1 MSVFEPLE
9 KPRIFTL
16 GLGVDF
22 PNALVAG
29 LLDRCQGGAP
39 ETLARVQLI
48 VNTARMR
55 RRLTQLFLEGEAR
68 LLPQI
73 TLLGDLGRHPKF
85 HEIPQP
91 VAPLAR
97 RIELISLIDAL
108 LQRNPSLAAR
118 SSLFDLADSL
128 AGLMDE
134 MQGEGVTLE
143 DIANLEVTDIS
154 GHWNRAKE
162 FIGIVG
168 NFLDLSQEHPDSEA
182 RARAVVLAQ
191 IDEWQTNPPE
201 HPVILAGS
209 TGSRGTT
216 ALLMQAVAK
225 LPQGAVILPG
235 FDDDM
240 PEAVWEELIAEHP
253 TRMEPEDHPQYR
265 FAAFLKTLS
274 LHPKTITPWC
284 TIPPVDT
291 RRNKVVSL
299 ALRPVPVTDGWL
311 RDGPGL
317 GDLPSAMANVTLL
330 EPQTGREEALAI
342 AMRLRLAAAEG
353 KTAALIT
360 PDRMLTRQ
368 VTAALDRWDIT
379 PDDSAGMPLQ
389 LSPPGRFLRHVL
401 ELFTRELDAEAL
413 LTLLKHPLTHS
424 GADRGAHLLLT
435 RELELSIR
443 RHGPAFP
450 NAESLKKWADKNKLE
465 GAREWADWV
474 AITFCGHLCEGSQNA
489 VSLAERHISLA
500 EQISQGAKTS
510 DAGGLWQEAAGR
522 AAWTQWNA
530 LHPALDGLPDLSAR
544 DYADLFGGI
553 LSRGDVRNPDTGHP
567 NVLIWGTLEARVQ
580 GADLL
585 ILAGL
590 NEGSWPE
597 APSPDP
603 WLNRRM
609 RAQAGLLLPERRVGL
624 SAHDFQQAI
633 AAPEVWLTRAQRSDD
648 AQTVPSRWL
657 NRLTNLMNG
666 LTAQDQQG
674 PEAIAQMQAR
684 GNKWLDRAE
693 QLEAPIDAPP
703 APRPSPKPA
712 IEVRPNKLSVT
723 EIKTLVRDPYAIYA
737 KHVLRLA
744 PLDSLVKTAD
754 ARLRGIAVHQV
765 FEDFIRSWDHANT
778 ASDLMAQAKRTFDSD
793 VDWPSARLMWA
804 ARIARLADEFV
815 AQEHERQSKAIST
828 KLEVKGKSTLHDLGF
843 TLTVKADRIDLD
855 TRGGAFLYDYKTGQ
869 IPTKPQ
875 QLAFD
880 MQLLLEAAMAER
892 GDFDSVSPRHIE
904 GATYLGVGSGLKAV
918 EAPLGEKPTTQVW
931 KELYKLISDYQ
942 EPNKGFTARRAME
955 KSKSFGSYDQLSR
968 FGEWDETSL
977 PDDDG
982 VTS

>member
-1 MSVFEPLE
+1 MFDPTD
-9 KPRIFTL
+9 KPRVFKL

-22 PNALVAG
+22 PKALVAG
-29 LLDRCQGGAP
+29 LREKMAVAP
-39 ETLARVQLI
+39 PEDMARIQLI
-48 VNTARMR
+48 VNTARMGR
-55 RRLTQLFLEGEAR
+55 RVTSLFMDGSAQ

-73 TLLGDLGRHPKF
+73 TLLGDLGSHPKF
-85 HEIPQP
+85 NAIPQA
-91 VAPLAR
+91 VSPLGR

-108 LQRNPSLAAR
+108 LRQNPSLAAR

-128 AGLMDE
+128 AVLMDE
-134 MQGEGVTLE
+134 MQGEGVSLA
-143 DIANLEVTDIS
+143 DIDALEVTDVS
-154 GHWNRAKE
+154 GHWNRAKD

-168 NFLDLSQEHPDSEA
+168 RFLDLSKEPPDTQA

-191 IDEWQTNPPE
+191 IADWQENPPK

-216 ALLMQAVAK
+216 SLLMHAVSR

-235 FDDDM
+235 FDTDM
-240 PEAVWEELIAEHP
+240 PDAVWSELSKDHGM
-253 TRMEPEDHPQYR
+253 RMVPEDHPQFR
-265 FAAFLKTLS
+265 FAKLLS
-274 LHPKTITPWC
+274 ELGLSPKDLPEWNTMA
-284 TIPPVDT
+284 PVCAA
-291 RRNKVVSL
+291 RHKVVSL
-299 ALRPVPVTDGWL
+299 ALRPVPVTDSWL
-311 RDGPGL
+311 QEGPDL
-317 GDLPSAMANVTLL
+317 GDLPSAMKDVTLL
-330 EPQTGREEALAI
+330 EPQTAREEALAI
-342 AMRLRLAAAEG
+342 AMRLRLAAEEG

-368 VTAALDRWDIT
+368 VTAALDRWDIK
-379 PDDSAGMPLQ
+379 PDDSAGLPLQ

-401 ELFTRELDAEAL
+401 ELFTQPLDAEAL

-424 GADRGAHLLLT
+424 GEGRGQHLLLT

-443 RHGPAFP
+443 KNGPAFP
-450 NAESLKKWADKNKLE
+450 DAQSLENWATQNKLE
-465 GAREWADWV
+465 GAVDWAAWV
-474 AITFCGHLCEGSQNA
+474 GATFCGHLRTGVQDA
-489 VSLAERHISLA
+489 VEMGEAHIALA
-500 EQISQGAKTS
+500 EQISQGTLGTGS
-510 DAGGLWQEAAGR
+510 GELWHEGAGR
-522 AAWTQWNA
+522 TA
-530 LHPALDGLPDLSAR
+530 LSHWHKLHICLDALPDLTAR
-544 DYADLFGGI
+544 DYADLFGAVLAG
-553 LSRGDVRNPDTGHP
+553 GEVRNPDSGHP

-609 RAQAGLLLPERRVGL
+609 RADAGLLLPERRIGL

-633 AAPEVWLTRAQRSDD
+633 AAPEVWLTRSQRSDD

-657 NRLTNLMNG
+657 NRLTNLMGG
-666 LTAQDQQG
+666 LPTRKG
-674 PEAIAQMQAR
+674 PDAIKEMQAR
-684 GNKWLDRAE
+684 GKAWLDRVH
-693 QLEAPIDAPP
+693 QLEEPIESDHAK
-703 APRPSPKPA
+703 RPSPKPA
-712 IEVRPNKLSVT
+712 LGARPKQLSVT

-737 KHVLRLA
+737 KHVLGLA
-744 PLDSLVKTAD
+744 PLDGLVKTAD

-765 FEDFIRSWDHANT
+765 FEDFVKGWETANS
-778 ASDLMAQAKRTFDSD
+778 AADLMAVATRIFEAD

-804 ARIARLADEFV
+804 ARIARLADDFV
-815 AQEHERQSKAIST
+815 AEERERQRNSVSSH
-828 KLEVKGKSTLHDLGF
+828 LEVKGKSTLPELDF

-855 TRGGAFLYDYKTGQ
+855 ARSGAHLYDYKTGQ
-869 IPTKPQ
+869 LPTKPQ

-880 MQLLLEAAMAER
+880 MQLLLEAAMVER
-892 GDFDSVSPRHIE
+892 GDFDGLHPRHVE

-918 EAPLGEKPTTQVW
+918 QAPLDEKSTAQVW

-942 EPNKGFTARRAME
+942 DPNKGFTARRAME
-955 KSKSFGSYDQLSR
+955 KSKSFGRYDQLSR

-977 PDDDG
+977 PDDGG

>member
-1 MSVFEPLE
+1 MFEPSDI
-9 KPRIFTL
+9 PRIFAL

-22 PNALVAG
+22 PQALATG
-29 LLDRCQGGAP
+29 LREQMLDQPP
-39 ETLARVQLI
+39 EAMTRVQLI

-55 RRLTQLFLEGEAR
+55 RRVSALFLDGSAQ

-73 TLLGDLGRHPKF
+73 TLLSDLGKSPKF
-85 HEIPQP
+85 HNIPQA
-91 VAPLAR
+91 VSPLMR
-97 RIELISLIDAL
+97 RIELISLVDAL
-108 LQRNPSLAAR
+108 LRQNPSLAAR

-128 AGLMDE
+128 AALMDE
-134 MQGEGVTLE
+134 MQGEGVSLA
-143 DIANLEVTDIS
+143 DIDALEVTDIS

-168 NFLDLSQEHPDSEA
+168 SFLDLSQELPDTEA
-182 RARAVVLAQ
+182 RARAVVIAQ
-191 IDEWQTNPPE
+191 IAEWQKNPPQ

-216 ALLMQAVAK
+216 ALLMKAVAN

-235 FDDDM
+235 FDTDVPD
-240 PEAVWEELIAEHP
+240 AVWEELIAESP
-253 TRMEPEDHPQYR
+253 ARMVAEDHPQYR
-265 FAAFLKTLS
+265 FAKLLQDLAI
-274 LHPKTITPWC
+274 HPKTVPNW
-284 TIPPVDT
+284 VDT
-291 RRNKVVSL
+291 PPNDAPRNKVVSL

-311 RDGPGL
+311 RDGPDL
-317 GDLPSAMANVTLL
+317 GDLPSAMQGVTLL
-330 EPQTGREEALAI
+330 EPQTAREEALAI
-342 AMRLRLAAAEG
+342 AMRLRLAAKEG

-360 PDRMLTRQ
+360 PDRILTRQ
-368 VTAALDRWDIT
+368 VTAALDRWDIK

-389 LSPPGRFLRHVL
+389 LSPPGRFLRHVV
-401 ELFTRELDAEAL
+401 ELFTRPLDAEAL

-424 GADRGAHLLLT
+424 GEDRGAHLLLT

-443 RHGPAFP
+443 KYGPAFP
-450 NAESLKKWADKNKLE
+450 DAKSLSKWAEKNKLD
-465 GAREWADWV
+465 GAADWTHWV
-474 AITFCGHLCEGSQNA
+474 AATFCDHLVEGPQDA
-489 VSLAERHISLA
+489 TKMAEQHIDLAER
-500 EQISQGAKTS
+500 ISQGARGTGTG
-510 DAGGLWQEAAGR
+510 DLWNEGAGR
-522 AAWTQWNA
+522 AALKQWQA
-530 LHPALDGLPDLSAR
+530 LHPALTTLPDLSAR

-553 LSRGDVRNPDTGHP
+553 LSRGEVRNPDAGHP

-580 GADLL
+580 GADVL

-609 RAQAGLLLPERRVGL
+609 RANAGLLLPERRIGL

-633 AAPEVWLTRAQRSDD
+633 AAPEVWLTRSQRSDD

-657 NRLTNLMNG
+657 NRLTNLIGG
-666 LTAQDQQG
+666 LKEQKG
-674 PEAIAQMQAR
+674 PEAIAQMHAR
-684 GNKWLDRAE
+684 GDAWLTRARH
-693 QLEAPIDAPP
+693 LEEPIETAPAT
-703 APRPSPKPA
+703 RPSPRPA
-712 IEVRPNKLSVT
+712 IEVRPNQLSVT

-737 KHVLRLA
+737 KHVLDLA

-765 FEDFIRSWDHANT
+765 FEDFVRSWDNSQT
-778 ASDLMAQAKRTFDSD
+778 ADDLLALAKRIFAED

-804 ARIARLADEFV
+804 ARIARLAEDFV
-815 AQEHERQSKAIST
+815 AEERARQQNAVSSA
-828 KLEVKGKSTLHDLGF
+828 LEVKGKSVLPELGF

-855 TRGGAFLYDYKTGQ
+855 ARSGAHLYDYKTGQ

-880 MQLLLEAAMAER
+880 AQLLLEAAMAER
-892 GDFDSVSPRHIE
+892 GDFEGLKPRHID
-904 GATYLGVGSGLKAV
+904 GATYLGVGAVLKSV
-918 EAPLGEKPTTQVW
+918 PAPLDEKPTVQVW

-942 EPNKGFTARRAME
+942 EPNKGYTARRAME
-955 KSKSFGSYDQLSR
+955 KSKNIGWYDQLSR
-968 FGEWDETSL
+968 FGEWDETSA
-977 PDDDG
+977 PDDGG
-982 VTS
+982 VTP

>member
-1 MSVFEPLE
+1 MFEPQDS
-9 KPRIFTL
+9 PRIFAL

-22 PNALVAG
+22 PKALVSG
-29 LLDRCQGGAP
+29 LQDRTQNTPP
-39 ETLARVQLI
+39 ENVAQIQLI

-55 RRLTQLFLEGEAR
+55 RRVTSLFLDGHSK

-73 TLLGDLGRHPKF
+73 TLLGDLGKHPKF
-85 HEIPQP
+85 HAIAKA
-91 VAPLAR
+91 VSPLAR
-97 RIELISLIDAL
+97 RIELISLVDAL
-108 LQRNPSLAAR
+108 LRRNPALAAR

-134 MQGEGVTLE
+134 MQGEGVSL
-143 DIANLEVTDIS
+143 DNISNLEVTDIS
-154 GHWNRAKE
+154 GHWARAQE
-162 FIGIVG
+162 FISIVG
-168 NFLDLSQEHPDSEA
+168 RFLDMSNEQPDSEA

-191 IDEWQTNPPE
+191 IAEWRANPPA

-216 ALLMQAVAK
+216 ALLMEAVSK

-235 FDDDM
+235 FDTDT
-240 PEAVWEELIAEHP
+240 PSAVWEELIAEHP
-253 TRMEPEDHPQYR
+253 ARMDPEDHPQYR
-265 FAAFLKTLS
+265 FAKLLKS
-274 LHPKTITPWC
+274 LAQHPKKVPLW
-284 TIPPVDT
+284 DT
-291 RRNKVVSL
+291 TAPADAARNKVVSL

-311 RDGPGL
+311 RDGPDL
-317 GDLPSAMANVTLL
+317 GDLPSAMQGVTLL
-330 EPQTGREEALAI
+330 EPQTSREEALAI
-342 AMRLRLAAAEG
+342 AMRLRLAAEQG

-368 VTAALDRWDIT
+368 VTAALDRWDIK

-401 ELFTRELDAEAL
+401 ELFTRPLDAEAL

-443 RHGPAFP
+443 KYGPAFP
-450 NAESLKKWADKNKLE
+450 TKDSLAKWAGKNKLE
-465 GAREWADWV
+465 GAQDWALWV
-474 AITFCGHLCEGSQNA
+474 ANTFCGHLCEGPQNA
-489 VSLAERHISLA
+489 LDLAERHIELA
-500 EQISQGAKTS
+500 ERISQGAHDLGT
-510 DAGGLWQEAAGR
+510 GELWKEAAGR
-522 AAWTQWNA
+522 AAMAQWNA
-530 LHPALDGLPDLSAR
+530 LHSVLDALPDLAAR

-553 LSRGDVRNPDTGHP
+553 LSRGEVRNPDTGHP

-609 RAQAGLLLPERRVGL
+609 RADAGLLLPERRVGL

-633 AAPEVWLTRAQRSDD
+633 AAPEVWLTRSQRSDD

-666 LTAQDQQG
+666 LPKQNG
-674 PEAIAQMQAR
+674 PDAIQQMQAR
-684 GNKWLDRAE
+684 GNAWLERAH
-693 QLEAPIDAPP
+693 QLEDPIKAEP
-703 APRPSPKPA
+703 AKRPSPKPA
-712 IEVRPNKLSVT
+712 IEVRPNQLSVT

-737 KHVLRLA
+737 KHVLRLN
-744 PLDSLVKTAD
+744 PLESLVKTAD
-754 ARLRGIAVHQV
+754 VRLRGIAVHQV
-765 FEDFIRSWDHANT
+765 FEDFVRSWDQANT
-778 ASDLMAQAKRTFDSD
+778 ADDLLTHAKRIFESD

-804 ARIARLADEFV
+804 ARVARLADDFV
-815 AQEHERQSKAIST
+815 AEERERQNIAVSSH
-828 KLEVKGKSTLHDLGF
+828 LEVKGKSTLPDLGF

-855 TRGGAFLYDYKTGQ
+855 DRSGAHLFDYKTGK
-869 IPTKPQ
+869 IPSKPQ

-892 GDFDSVSPRHIE
+892 GDFEGLHPRHVE
-904 GATYLGVGSGLKAV
+904 RATYLGVGSGTKSV
-918 EAPLGEKPTTQVW
+918 EAPLGEKPTARVW
-931 KELYKLISDYQ
+931 AELHKLISDYQ

-955 KSKSFGSYDQLSR
+955 ESKRFGRYDQLSR
-968 FGEWDETSL
+968 FGEWDETDL
-977 PDDDG
+977 PDDGG
-982 VTS
+982 VRS